1 MSQNRRTYTATY
13 EKSAYRNNKQ
23 AGNTYM
29 YGSAAPKRVPQEFPG
44 SPARKQAQTV
54 PAQQPDRRRS
64 VDVSLQ
70 QPRRQAPVTRPYE
83 VRKNREKALHMSAGY
98 VLFLATALLAAAFIL
113 VNYIQL
119 QAELT
124 GLTKTVAAKESELN
138 SLKQE
143 NDEAYNRIV
152 NSIDLEEIRR
162 IAIQEL
168 GMIYAKEGQIVIYEN
183 EGYDYMRQVTE
194 DKQ

>member
-1 MSQNRRTYTATY
+1 MSQSRKTYKATY
-13 EKSAYRNNKQ
+13 EKNAYRNSGQ
-23 AGNTYM
+23 AYM
-29 YGSAAPKRVPQEFPG
+29 YGSAVPKRVPQEVPVAPTRKQG
-44 SPARKQAQTV
+44 QAVPARRQQVDIPLKQPSRQVPNAQ
-54 PAQQPDRRRS
+54 PH
-64 VDVSLQ
+64 
-70 QPRRQAPVTRPYE
+70 E

-98 VLFLATALLAAAFIL
+98 VLFLATALLTAAFIL

-124 GLTKTVAAKESELN
+124 SLTKTVAAKESELN
-138 SLKQE
+138 SLKVE
-143 NDEAYNRIV
+143 NDEAYNRVV

-168 GMIYAKEGQIVIYEN
+168 GMVYAEEGQIVIYEN

-194 DKQ
+194 DRQ

>member
-1 MSQNRRTYTATY
+1 MSQTRKTYKATY
-13 EKSAYRNNKQ
+13 EKNAYRNSGQ
-23 AGNTYM
+23 AYM
-29 YGSAAPKRVPQEFPG
+29 YGSVAPKRVPEEFPTT
-44 SPARKQAQTV
+44 PARKQAQAS
-54 PAQQPDRRRS
+54 PARQQQ
-64 VDVSLQ
+64 VDIPLK
-70 QPRRQAPVTRPYE
+70 QPRRQTPNAQPHE

-98 VLFLATALLAAAFIL
+98 VLFLATALLTAGFIL

-138 SLKQE
+138 SLKVE
-143 NDEAYNRIV
+143 NDEAYNRVV

-168 GMIYAKEGQIVIYEN
+168 GMIYAQEGQVVIYEN
-183 EGYDYMRQVTE
+183 EGHDYMRQVTE

>member
-1 MSQNRRTYTATY
+1 MSQRRRTYTATND
-13 EKSAYRNNKQ
+13 KTTYRNSGQ
-23 AGNTYM
+23 AYL
-29 YGSAAPKRVPQEFPG
+29 YGSAVPKRAPQEFPTA
-44 SPARKQAQTV
+44 PARKQAQTA
-54 PAQQPDRRRS
+54 PARRQQ
-64 VDVSLQ
+64 VDIPLK
-70 QPRRQAPVTRPYE
+70 QPRRQAPNAQPHE

-98 VLFLATALLAAAFIL
+98 VLFLATALLAAGFIL

-124 GLTKTVAAKESELN
+124 GLTKTVAVKESELN
-138 SLKQE
+138 SLKVE
-143 NDEAYNRIV
+143 NDEAYNRVV

-168 GMIYAKEGQIVIYEN
+168 GMIYAQEGQVVIYEN
-183 EGYDYMRQVTE
+183 EGHDYMRQVTE

>member
-1 MSQNRRTYTATY
+1 MSQNRKTYTATY
-13 EKSAYRNNKQ
+13 EKSAYRNNGQ
-23 AGNTYM
+23 AGSAYM
-29 YGSAAPKRVPQEFPG
+29 YGSAAPKRVPQDFPVG
-44 SPARKQAQTV
+44 PTKKQGQAV
-54 PAQQPDRRRS
+54 PVQQPGRRQQ
-64 VDVSLQ
+64 VNVPVQ
-70 QPRRQAPVTRPYE
+70 QPRRQAPNTQPHG
-83 VRKNREKALHMSAGY
+83 VRKNREKALYMSAGY
-98 VLFLATALLAAAFIL
+98 VLFLVTALLTAAFIL

-138 SLKQE
+138 SLKVE

-168 GMIYAKEGQIVIYEN
+168 GMIYAGEGQVVIYEN
-183 EGYDYMRQVTE
+183 ESHDYMRQVTE
-194 DKQ
+194 DRQ

>member
-1 MSQNRRTYTATY
+1 MSQRRRTYTATND
-13 EKSAYRNNKQ
+13 KTTYRNSGQ
-23 AGNTYM
+23 AYM
-29 YGSAAPKRVPQEFPG
+29 YGSAVPKRMPEEYPET
-44 SPARKQAQTV
+44 PAKRQTKGGQAAPV
-54 PAQQPDRRRS
+54 RRQQ
-64 VDVSLQ
+64 VDIPLQ
-70 QPRRQAPVTRPYE
+70 QPRRQAPVTQPHE

-124 GLTKTVAAKESELN
+124 GLNKMVAAKESELN
-138 SLKQE
+138 SLKVE
-143 NDEAYNRIV
+143 NDEAYNRVI

-162 IAIQEL
+162 IAIQDL

-183 EGYDYMRQVTE
+183 DGQDYMRQVTE